1 MSLEQHPQTGLGAIL
16 DQRIAHLF
24 GVQEDAVLIA
34 NNEHPVYRAGDI
46 IIRQESDPEEA
57 VFFASLFSS
66 ITARGFRVARPITSI
81 SGAYVT
87 DDGWTAGAFSARM
100 RQRRALSVSGLTM
113 ARVAAD
119 RPPRGP

>member
-34 NNEHPVYRAGDI
+34 HNEHPVYRAGDI

-57 VFFASLFSS
+57 VFVSS
-66 ITARGFRVARPITSI
+66 QKVGGAGILRP
-81 SGAYVT
+81 
-87 DDGWTAGAFSARM
+87 
-100 RQRRALSVSGLTM
+100 LSRGLTER
-113 ARVAAD
+113 AYA
-119 RPPRGP
+119 G